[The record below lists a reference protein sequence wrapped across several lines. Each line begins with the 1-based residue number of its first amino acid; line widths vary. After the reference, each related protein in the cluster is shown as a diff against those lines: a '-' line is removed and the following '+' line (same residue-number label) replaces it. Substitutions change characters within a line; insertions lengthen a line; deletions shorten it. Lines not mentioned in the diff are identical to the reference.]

1 MDTAMNKSTR
11 AFTLAELIAA
21 ITNPTILSV
30 CMLLAIIFTK
40 SNRLATQLT
49 ISGVLLL
56 FLVVLP
62 LIYSYLRI
70 TLNHVWRNFRY
81 NPTLFLKRHPKD
93 ILLLGLVCGLPC
105 WVVLN
110 YLEAPF
116 YVLFTLADL
125 LMVAFIV
132 ALINLF
138 YRASF
143 HLASISVLLYIA
155 VIIWGQLFFIS
166 FLIIPVIGWS
176 KYKLRDHNVLQMV
189 LGITL
194 ALGVTTII
202 LYLTGGNPVS
212 PFVKQ

>member
-1 MDTAMNKSTR
+1 METAMNKPTR
-11 AFTLAELIAA
+11 AFRLAEIIAA

-30 CMLLAIIFTK
+30 CMLLAIIFTE
-40 SNRLATQLT
+40 SNRLATKLS
-49 ISGVLLL
+49 ISGVLLF

-62 LIYSYLRI
+62 LVYSYLRI

-105 WVVLN
+105 WVVLY
-110 YLEAPF
+110 YLGAPF

-125 LMVAFIV
+125 LAVALMV

-143 HLASISVLLYIA
+143 HLASITVLLFMA
-155 VIIWGQLFFIS
+155 VIIWGQLFFVS
-166 FLIIPVIGWS
+166 FSIIPVIGWS
-176 KYKLRDHNVLQMV
+176 KYKLQEHNILQMV

-194 ALGVTTII
+194 AIGVTTLIF
-202 LYLTGGNPVS
+202 YLIGEPG
-212 PFVKQ
+212 